1 MKFFINLMRI
11 IKITVVNIFSIFLLF
26 EILSIIY
33 IYIFNYT
40 NPPRFFYNNTH
51 IEDNNPFFGV
61 WHKFNGQFNHKRE
74 CFDVVYN
81 FNSYGARDKERSQK
95 SKYPRGIILG
105 DSFIEGFGLEDDSR
119 ISNILE
125 EKIGREILNFGT
137 SGNFGTT
144 QMALLYENLAAKF
157 DHEFLIIGLFP
168 HNDFD
173 DNSIEVGH
181 SKYPSRYRPYRII
194 NKESGSY
201 ELIYFLKDLK
211 NSYWYPDNIK
221 KSYLKFLSIFKRM
234 THTGTVLSTL
244 KNKIMDKPDIKF
256 RFAEYSN
263 KEFDIIKY
271 DLLNIFDKSEGKSI
285 FVFAIPSSF
294 DFNYALNGKLNFN
307 KLGNELK
314 KFCNKN
320 NMEYIDIFSKLLES
334 YNSKNFNNLYLSC
347 DGHFSKEGNTKSAEI
362 IYKYIKSSTL
372 LNN

>member
-1 MKFFINLMRI
+1 M
-11 IKITVVNIFSIFLLF
+11 
-26 EILSIIY
+26 
-33 IYIFNYT
+33 
-40 NPPRFFYNNTH
+40 
-51 IEDNNPFFGV
+51 
-61 WHKFNGQFNHKRE
+61 
-74 CFDVVYN
+74 
-81 FNSYGARDKERSQK
+81 
-95 SKYPRGIILG
+95 
-105 DSFIEGFGLEDDSR
+105 
-119 ISNILE
+119 
-125 EKIGREILNFGT
+125 GREILNFGT

-347 DGHFSKEGNTKSAEI
+347 DGHFSKEGSTESAEI